1 MDYHAKKSIWESD
14 LNTEAPTRRF
24 PLEPICVI
32 LGRNKLTS
40 DKGDALRFW
49 VQKQLARSRFHTAN
63 ILYAPQFDS
72 VDWEMVH
79 EALNRVPRMFQIW
92 ACKQVMNIA
101 PTNGN
106 RPWEPDLRP
115 LCPSC
120 GQVRET
126 CAHILLCNHSGRVET
141 LTHSIDLLEQWLVE
155 VETDLAG
162 VFGGICQRTRW
173 PHYDRDMQRHGQLVS
188 EGG

>member
-1 MDYHAKKSIWESD
+1 MLATTLRRQWTGAQSASLAFVIKSLTRSAQLNCQMDYHAKKAIWESD
-14 LNTEAPTRRF
+14 LNPDGPTRRF
-24 PLEPICVI
+24 PLEPICVF

-49 VQKQLARSRFHTAN
+49 VQKQLARSRFHTAD
-63 ILYAPQFDS
+63 ILYGQQFDS

-106 RPWEPDLRP
+106 RPSSMGARLMPSLPKLQSILGDLRAYPP
-115 LCPSC
+115 LQPLRSS
-120 GQVRET
+120 RD
-126 CAHILLCNHSGRVET
+126 
-141 LTHSIDLLEQWLVE
+141 IDAL
-155 VETDLAG
+155 D
-162 VFGGICQRTRW
+162 
-173 PHYDRDMQRHGQLVS
+173 
-188 EGG
+188 